1 MALIKCVEC
10 NKEISDTAKTCPH
23 CGYKLRKK
31 KSICSLKFDFC
42 NINVL
47 SCFLLILS
55 FFASFFQISFSRDNY
70 STRRQLLNYSFN
82 DIMYHFINN
91 LDGIYIILGII
102 SIIVLVCT
110 IIKKELKFKKF
121 FYYIPLFLYNL
132 IAIII
137 SFAVIFGLIN
147 EHTSRYDTY
156 YGILWGG
163 IWILIMLSS
172 ASTMLIIDLI
182 KNRKKELKK

>member
-1 MALIKCVEC
+1 ML
-10 NKEISDTAKTCPH
+10 
-23 CGYKLRKK
+23 
-31 KSICSLKFDFC
+31 KS
-42 NINVL
+42 
-47 SCFLLILS
+47 
-55 FFASFFQISFSRDNY
+55 
-70 STRRQLLNYSFN
+70 LNR
-82 DIMYHFINN
+82 
-91 LDGIYIILGII
+91 
-102 SIIVLVCT
+102 
-110 IIKKELKFKKF
+110 KF